1 MKLRILGALSLA
13 LCVCF
18 ASAVEAQQDG
28 QRGQRGQR
36 GQGGPG
42 GPGGG
47 GRGGFG
53 GPGGGSM
60 GGALDL
66 LGLLRMEEV
75 RADVGMEEATYEAVQ
90 AAQPSMRELF
100 QIRDEAERTAKLKEM
115 NTKAQET
122 LDEVLA
128 PKQQKRLMGLLVQQR
143 GLMAA
148 TNELVAKEIK
158 LDEAGIKKVTEA
170 ATKAGEGMR
179 EKMREMFQGGN
190 REDMT
195 REKMEEMRA
204 SAQKDVDAAIGAV
217 LTAEHKAALEA
228 LKGAKFE
235 FPEATGGGRGG
246 AGGGRGGA
254 GGGRGGQGGQGGG
267 RQRGARPGADN

>member
-90 AAQPSMRELF
+90 AAQPSMRDLF

-148 TNELVAKEIK
+148 TNELVAKEIE

-170 ATKAGEGMR
+170 ATKAGESMR

-190 REDMT
+190 REDM
-195 REKMEEMRA
+195 REKMKELQE
-204 SAQKDVDAAIGAV
+204 STQKDIDKAV
-217 LTAEHKAALEA
+217 ETVLSAEHKAALEA

-235 FPEATGGGRGG
+235 FPEATFGGRGG
-246 AGGGRGGA
+246 PGAGGQGGGR
-254 GGGRGGQGGQGGG
+254 GGQGGG